1 MINNILRSIIYF
13 VVCALLQILILN
25 NVHFLRVAT
34 PFVYLYFIVKLPV
47 GMPKSQVIFLSFLMG
62 LVIDIFGNTPG
73 MHAAACTMAGFSRD
87 SLISFFAG
95 KDLPEGI
102 FPSFKTFTYGV
113 YFRYVLSLV
122 IIHHSV
128 LFFIESLTLFDPL
141 FLLIR
146 LGASVGLTTLII
158 LIAETFNLELQRSEE

>member
-34 PFVYLYFIVKLPV
+34 PFVYLYFIIKLPV

-128 LFFIESLTLFDPL
+128 LFLIESLTLFDPL

-158 LIAETFNLELQRSEE
+158 LIAETFNLELQRSDE

>member
-1 MINNILRSIIYF
+1 MINNIIRSIIYF

-128 LFFIESLTLFDPL
+128 LFLIESLTLFDPL

-146 LGASVGLTTLII
+146 MGASVGLTTLII
-158 LIAETFNLELQRSEE
+158 LIAEAFNLELQRSEE

>member
-73 MHAAACTMAGFSRD
+73 MHAAACTMTGFSRD

-95 KDLPEGI
+95 KDLPDGI

-141 FLLIR
+141 FLFIR

>member
-1 MINNILRSIIYF
+1 MINNLLKGTLYF
-13 VVCALLQILILN
+13 VVCVLLQVLIFN
-25 NVHFLRVAT
+25 NIYFFRMAT

-47 GMPKSQVIFLSFLMG
+47 GMSRVKVVFFSFLIG
-62 LVIDIFGNTPG
+62 LVIDLFGNTPG
-73 MHAAACTMAGFSRD
+73 MHAAACTLAGFVRHP
-87 SLISFFAG
+87 LIQFFMG

-102 FPSFKTFTYGV
+102 TPSFRTFTYGG

-122 IIHHSV
+122 FVQCAV

-146 LGASVGLTTLII
+146 LVASVVLTVI
-158 LIAETFNLELQRSEE
+158 LLMAAEGFNLDIRKSEA

>member
-1 MINNILRSIIYF
+1 MINNIIRSSIYF

-34 PFVYLYFIVKLPV
+34 PFVYLYFIIKLPV

-128 LFFIESLTLFDPL
+128 LFLIESLTLFDPL

>member
-1 MINNILRSIIYF
+1 MINNILRNIIYF

-95 KDLPEGI
+95 KDLPDGI